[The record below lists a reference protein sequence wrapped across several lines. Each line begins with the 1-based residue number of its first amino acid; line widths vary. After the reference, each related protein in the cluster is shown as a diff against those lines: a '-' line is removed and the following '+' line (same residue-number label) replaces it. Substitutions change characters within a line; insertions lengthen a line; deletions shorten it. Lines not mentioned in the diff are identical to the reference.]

1 MWTKEC
7 DKVFKELKKF
17 LSAPP
22 VLVCPKEK
30 SYLILY
36 LVVSKKESILIL
48 FQDNEG
54 DEKLVYFINKVLKG
68 GEIHYQKIEQ
78 LALAVVVTARKL
90 R

>member
-7 DKVFKELKKF
+7 DKAFRELKKF
-17 LSAPP
+17 LSSPP
-22 VLVCPKEK
+22 VLVSPKAN

-36 LVVSKKESILIL
+36 LVVSKKERSLI
-48 FQDNEG
+48 FFKDNER

-68 GEIHYQKIEQ
+68 GEIRYQKIEQ